1 MEDRYAILA
10 KQFCDSIK
18 TLAEK
23 TDNLFNFECYLSHH
37 FSDWMGKYAST
48 PEDLVSEMKSFAEMK
63 I

>member
-1 MEDRYAILA
+1 MEDRYAVLA

-23 TDNLFNFECYLSHH
+23 PDNLFNLECYLSHH
-37 FSDWMGKYAST
+37 FSSWVGKYAST
-48 PEDLVSEMKSFAEMK
+48 PEDLAFEMKSFAEMK